1 MAFKTI
7 ILEKKEHTAWLT
19 FNRPDVMNAISEEL
33 LMETKEAIGQ
43 VERDNGILAL
53 VVTGAGRAFMAGA
66 DIGALARMSPYDVHK
81 WNHLIVDDL
90 NALERLRKPVIA
102 AINGFALGGGLELAM
117 ACDIRIASEKAKL
130 GLPEV
135 KLGIIPGAGGTQ
147 RLPRLVGKGRAME
160 LLFTGKMIDAQEAY
174 RIGLVNKVVPP
185 EQITK
190 AAEDAYKQAGV
201 GPRDIDVA
209 ELHDCVNIHEVIC
222 LEDSGLVKE
231 GEGIYSADER
241 RTYFDG
247 ALPVSVSGGLKSR
260 GHPVGA
266 TGIAQ
271 TYEIYLQLTGQAENR
286 QVKDARIGLTHN
298 MGGSGATA
306 AVHVYRSHQ

>member
-7 ILEKKEHTAWLT
+7 ILEKKEHIAWLT

-33 LMETKEAIGQ
+33 LLETKEAISQ
-43 VERDNGILAL
+43 VERDSGILAL

-66 DIGALARMSPYDVHK
+66 DIGALARMSVYDVHK

-90 NALERLRKPVIA
+90 NALEKLRKPVIA

-185 EQITK
+185 EQIMK
-190 AAEDAYKQAGV
+190 AAEDMANEIIAN
-201 GPRDIDVA
+201 GPVA
-209 ELHDCVNIHEVIC
+209 IQMIKDAVLIGSELPLEAAIEYGHKNEVATFAT
-222 LEDSGLVKE
+222 EDAKE
-231 GEGIYSADER
+231 GLNAYVEKRPPRWQG
-241 RTYFDG
+241 
-247 ALPVSVSGGLKSR
+247 K
-260 GHPVGA
+260 
-266 TGIAQ
+266 
-271 TYEIYLQLTGQAENR
+271 
-286 QVKDARIGLTHN
+286 
-298 MGGSGATA
+298 
-306 AVHVYRSHQ
+306 